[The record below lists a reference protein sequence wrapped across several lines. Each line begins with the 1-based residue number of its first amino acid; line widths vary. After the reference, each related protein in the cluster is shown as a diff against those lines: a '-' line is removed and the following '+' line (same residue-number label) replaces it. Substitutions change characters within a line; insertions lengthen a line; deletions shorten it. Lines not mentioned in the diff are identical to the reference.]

1 MREGVKYFS
10 KVFLSASWGSIW
22 TSVIAAFISVAVVL
36 PIAFLTGRHRSKIGT
51 IGQIIILSTFAMPGL
66 LIALSVRFWTL
77 RSELAYEWFGDSS
90 ALLIFAFVVRFG
102 SLALGVCLVAVMA
115 VPKQLHEAAITLGA
129 SQRRRFRKIDL
140 PIMTPSLLAGAG
152 LVLLS
157 VLKELPISLLVS
169 PLGFTNLTSRIFMSF
184 EDAFVAEAG
193 IMAVVLVSI
202 SFALTWFLVLNNAE
216 HR

>member
-1 MREGVKYFS
+1 M
-10 KVFLSASWGSIW
+10 
-22 TSVIAAFISVAVVL
+22 
-36 PIAFLTGRHRSKIGT
+36 
-51 IGQIIILSTFAMPGL
+51 
-66 LIALSVRFWTL
+66 
-77 RSELAYEWFGDSS
+77 
-90 ALLIFAFVVRFG
+90 
-102 SLALGVCLVAVMA
+102 
-115 VPKQLHEAAITLGA
+115 
-129 SQRRRFRKIDL
+129 RRFRKIDL
-140 PIMTPSLLAGAG
+140 PIMAPSLLAGSG

-202 SFALTWFLVLNNAE
+202 SFALTWFLVLSNAE

>member
-1 MREGVKYFS
+1 
-10 KVFLSASWGSIW
+10 
-22 TSVIAAFISVAVVL
+22 
-36 PIAFLTGRHRSKIGT
+36 
-51 IGQIIILSTFAMPGL
+51 MPGL

-77 RSELAYEWFGDSS
+77 RSELAYEWLGDSS

-102 SLALGVCLVAVMA
+102 SLALGVCLVAVIA
-115 VPKQLHEAAITLGA
+115 VPKQLHEAAVTLGA

-140 PIMTPSLLAGAG
+140 PIMAPSLLAGSG

-202 SFALTWFLVLNNAE
+202 SFALTWFLVLSNAE